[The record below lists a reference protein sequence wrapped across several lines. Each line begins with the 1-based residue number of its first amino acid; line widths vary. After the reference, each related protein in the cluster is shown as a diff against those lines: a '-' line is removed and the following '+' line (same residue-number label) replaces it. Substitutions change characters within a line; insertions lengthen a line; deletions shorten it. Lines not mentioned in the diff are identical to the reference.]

1 MKTVIVFDHPYTAAA
16 SENMPHNRS
25 FCAALCKRVRLQ
37 LEKQGEEVDLMDLH
51 ADGFDP
57 VMSAADLANWRRGVP
72 MDSQVADYQD
82 RIREANRIVF
92 IFPVWWELMPAMT
105 KGFIDKVYA
114 KNVLYDQGDGTHMA
128 TRLRRDT
135 RVVVMTVMSTSKGL
149 YKTVFGKPVVK
160 ALQRGTFSKTG
171 LRNFSWMSYSGVD
184 RLSPEQ
190 REKLLES
197 VTVE

>member
-1 MKTVIVFDHPYTAAA
+1 MKAVIVFDHPYTAAA
-16 SENMPHNRS
+16 SENVPHNRS

-37 LEKQGEEVDLMDLH
+37 LEQRGEEVDLIDLH

-57 VMSAADLANWRRGVP
+57 VMSAADLANWRKGVP
-72 MDSQVADYQD
+72 MNGQVADYQD

-92 IFPVWWELMPAMT
+92 MFPVWWELMPAMT

-114 KNVLYDQGDGTHMA
+114 KNVLYDQGDGTRMA
-128 TRLRRDT
+128 TRLPRDM
-135 RVVVMTVMSTSKGL
+135 RVVVMTVMSTPTGL

-160 ALQRGTFSKTG
+160 ALQRGVFAKTG
-171 LRNFSWMSYSGVD
+171 LRNFTWMPYAGVD
-184 RLSPEQ
+184 KLSPEQ

-197 VTVE
+197 VAIK